1 MPPKLRVSGG
11 EGALCCDLEYET
23 TGLFGDGDVLG
34 LQLTACSVDVNR
46 CRAGRNCAFLW
57 KLRIAQFQLISL
69 LSFVLIAAEL
79 WVTLAGRGG
88 NLFSL
93 PLRCKLCSPFGNL
106 GCAWFS
112 TRCFGETL
120 VGRGGNLFSLSLR
133 WKLCSPFGN
142 LGCAWF
148 STHCLVSVYR
158 C

>member
-79 WVTLAGRGG
+79 WG
-88 NLFSL
+88 N
-93 PLRCKLCSPFGNL
+93 
-106 GCAWFS
+106 CAF
-112 TRCFGETL
+112 L
-120 VGRGGNLFSLSLR
+120 
-133 WKLCSPFGN
+133 WKLRIAQFQ
-142 LGCAWF
+142 LIA
-148 STHCLVSVYR
+148 THCSVL